1 MELNSAGYIYL
12 LADKVNNTYKIGRTK
27 NLEQRIRSIKT
38 GNPNQIDLIAYA
50 ICNNTVVSEKRIHN
64 LYSYKRRRG
73 KEWFDLSEQEVTD
86 LKILLAKIT
95 VDDKHERNIDRFVMV

>member
-1 MELNSAGYIYL
+1 MNMEINLAGYIYL

-50 ICNNTVVSEKRIHN
+50 ICNNTVASEKRIHN
-64 LYSYKRRRG
+64 LYS
-73 KEWFDLSEQEVTD
+73 LHLILCS
-86 LKILLAKIT
+86 KIKAL
-95 VDDKHERNIDRFVMV
+95 FVRCI